1 MVVPVT
7 GGPGY
12 RSIRDFRFVF
22 PEISVTLIHIISGG
36 SVARKIDISGMHK
49 KLLSSRYFAV
59 DSHPKLSELSRS
71 KGWTGVSLWE
81 V

>member
-22 PEISVTLIHIISGG
+22 PEISVDLHIISGG

-71 KGWTGVSLWE
+71 KGWTGVSPWE